1 VARLFRIVRR
11 PTFRPLVRAATC
23 ALALIGA
30 CSTPVGPAEHLLLLD
45 GDGNPH
51 DPRRPTSE
59 FFSGQGYAAM
69 SDADLTAYL
78 DHLEK
83 SIRTYVDT
91 DDDHHRIVIFVN
103 GGLDTMGTLAERAE
117 NDFRTICSD
126 PQGKAFPIF
135 IGWDTGAVHSLG
147 NHLFV
152 VRRGFKQ
159 PLWLG
164 LLTSPF
170 VLAEDVLRGIIHVP
184 QDICLDTET
193 FWRGH
198 YHYRPA
204 NVHASQQVSNA
215 LARDLA
221 CGHTQPERG
230 DVIQLEEDP
239 DKPLPDSWP
248 MLFVRYFVQIP
259 LHIPQNVLLDGL
271 GTGAWDEM
279 DRRARVLF
287 EGVRSEDD
295 GRVRS
300 TSTTALG
307 LLLARL
313 AQLQY
318 ECDRPPST
326 RHLAIELVCHSMG
339 TIVGNRML
347 RLATRVD
354 ADTQG
359 PQAVPSFDHVV
370 YMGAACSIGD
380 YESAVFPYLEDVSH
394 KDAEFYHV
402 TLQERAECA
411 ESTGWGFV
419 PYGSLL
425 TWIDHYYAH
434 TLTPTDR
441 AAGRFT
447 NLMTNYHR
455 TPDRLRDRIHVK
467 MFGLDATQ
475 PVHALVHGDFS
486 GLPFWRPS
494 VWMPDASRSWCPE
507 KSTPASG
514 QTLAVVQR

>member
-1 VARLFRIVRR
+1 VARSFRIVRNR
-11 PTFRPLVRAATC
+11 IPSLVRILGS
-23 ALALIGA
+23 ALALVAA
-30 CSTPVGPAEHLLLLD
+30 CSTPVGPPEHLLLLD

-51 DPRRPTSE
+51 DSERPTSGLFGE
-59 FFSGQGYAAM
+59 GYREM
-69 SDADLTAYL
+69 SDLEFGAYL

-91 DDDHHRIVIFVN
+91 DPDHHRIVLFVN
-103 GGLDTMGTLAERAE
+103 GGLDTMATLAERAE
-117 NDFRTICSD
+117 DDFRTICSD
-126 PQGKAFPIF
+126 PEAKAFPIY
-135 IGWDTGAVHSLG
+135 IGWDTGMFHSLG

-152 VRRGFKQ
+152 VRRGYKQ
-159 PLWLG
+159 PLLIG
-164 LLTSPF
+164 ILTFPF
-170 VLAEDVLRGIIHVP
+170 VLTEDMVRGIIHIP

-193 FWRGH
+193 FWKGR

-204 NVHASQQVSNA
+204 NVHASQKVSNE
-215 LARDLA
+215 LAREFA
-221 CGHTQPERG
+221 CGHTQPEHG
-230 DVIQLEEDP
+230 DLIELEENP

-259 LHIPQNVLLDGL
+259 LHIPQNVLIDGL

-295 GRVRS
+295 GRVHS

-313 AQLQY
+313 AALQY
-318 ECDRPPST
+318 EYDRPPSA
-326 RHLAIELVCHSMG
+326 RHLQIELVCHSMG

-354 ADTQG
+354 ADTDG

-370 YMGAACSIGD
+370 YMGAACSIAD
-380 YESAVFPYLEDVSH
+380 YEAAVFPYLEDVSH
-394 KDAEFYHV
+394 KSAEFYHV

-411 ESTGWGFV
+411 ESTGAGFV

-425 TWIDHYYAH
+425 TWIDHYYSH

-455 TPDRLRDRIHVK
+455 TPERLRERIHIK
-467 MFGLDATQ
+467 MFGLDESQ

-494 VWMPDASRSWCPE
+494 VWTPDASKSWCPE
-507 KSTPASG
+507 KSVPAPG
-514 QTLAVVQR
+514 QTLAAARSR